1 MLHLVVDS
9 VHRQIPA
16 LASHE
21 KMILSC
27 SLKTPPSL
35 KVSVSGHTVVEA
47 VASNLNSLCWL
58 MTGVSEVVAGCC
70 GTHYSQS
77 QDQGEKG
84 GNTVASPT
92 AGVLGVEVC
101 LTGHEVEMQAFER
114 PYL

>member
-1 MLHLVVDS
+1 M
-9 VHRQIPA
+9 A
-16 LASHE
+16 
-21 KMILSC
+21 
-27 SLKTPPSL
+27 
-35 KVSVSGHTVVEA
+35 
-47 VASNLNSLCWL
+47 
-58 MTGVSEVVAGCC
+58 GVSEGVAGYC

-77 QDQGEKG
+77 QDQEVKR